1 MREAKVVSHQKV
13 GKMQASLIIQTLFQ
27 LIGQN
32 QVKIAYISNEFDNS
46 VYQTLSSKNLPF
58 VQNIQRQ
65 SKFFEKGSILIHHEA
80 EVPNLNLISPFE
92 FSIVFNENSP
102 MDLPAHMN
110 IILEKSGNGYWLNLH
125 CMGEKPK
132 FKINFW
138 NSYTEK
144 WLFDE
149 KIHCQKRFEKNQIKA
164 SIIGNSQN
172 VAFSNSILF
181 KKFQFRIS
189 TICHF

>member
-65 SKFFEKGSILIHHEA
+65 SKFFEKGSILI
-80 EVPNLNLISPFE
+80 L
-92 FSIVFNENSP
+92 
-102 MDLPAHMN
+102 
-110 IILEKSGNGYWLNLH
+110 
-125 CMGEKPK
+125 
-132 FKINFW
+132 
-138 NSYTEK
+138 
-144 WLFDE
+144 
-149 KIHCQKRFEKNQIKA
+149 
-164 SIIGNSQN
+164 
-172 VAFSNSILF
+172 
-181 KKFQFRIS
+181 
-189 TICHF
+189 